1 MAIYYQVKVEQINTI
16 VFDDILANSEKEAC
30 QVAEY
35 DAEQEF
41 ADKKKKYKV
50 TSQAFSQEDDKIF
63 VATYRKP
70 TRDIGDPVEP
80 NYVNVYEVRAN
91 HKIERSSEWDS
102 KPYYQLRYFS
112 PKCEDYYHHVDAFY
126 VEEFPYE
133 NEAFAKQAAYN
144 WANGEKKL
152 DLDYC
157 GDSIPTGLGN
167 GYGSYGRLK

>member
-1 MAIYYQVKVEQINTI
+1 MIKYQVTVKQVNTLTFEGI
-16 VFDDILANSEKEAC
+16 RANSEQEARLI
-30 QVAEY
+30 AEEN
-35 DAEQEF
+35 AEHEY
-41 ADKKKKYKV
+41 ADKKKRYAV
-50 TSQAFSQEDDKIF
+50 SSQAFPQENDKVF
-63 VATYRKP
+63 VTSYSKP
-70 TRDIGDPVEP
+70 KRDIGDPVEP

-91 HKIERSSEWDS
+91 HKIERSSEWDK

-112 PKCEDYYHHVDAFY
+112 PKSEDYYHRVDAFY

-157 GDSIPTGLGN
+157 GDTIPTGLGN